1 MKKAISMLL
10 ILAVLLPLCAC
21 QGNFG
26 EISLQDAMEIPEDGI
41 ITKSNLDQIRKNN
54 AIGLF
59 YGESNG
65 FK

>member
-1 MKKAISMLL
+1 MLL

-41 ITKSNLDQIRKNN
+41 ITKSNLDYKYKPVESFKRE
-54 AIGLF
+54 GLH
-59 YGESNG
+59 
-65 FK
+65 